1 MTLSPRLNTPLVT
14 FIVFR
19 DKSIS
24 LATKSWGSKIILLL
38 NSLYLTSIVF
48 MFVGFTETNT
58 VSFVV
63 NWCVD
68 DVYTVTTLC
77 VILPLITFSNLV
89 LKLWVLPT
97 PRFTKYRLDGTAV
110 LFTPT

>member
-1 MTLSPRLNTPLVT
+1 
-14 FIVFR
+14 
-19 DKSIS
+19 
-24 LATKSWGSKIILLL
+24 
-38 NSLYLTSIVF
+38 LTSTVF

-68 DVYTVTTLC
+68 DVDTVTTFC

-110 LFTPT
+110 LSTPT